1 MPKLVSAKQR
11 LANRRNAQQSTGPNT
26 ARAKARSSR
35 NALKHGL
42 LAQDVVVDT
51 PHGHERQ
58 ADFDALLADLVAELK
73 PQSIIEQTLVER
85 IATCYWRL
93 RRAQRFEVG
102 AIRGALQA
110 PDPFAAELEKN
121 RRTLD
126 ETTAS
131 LQLECRLAELLETP
145 AQERS
150 SEEAAELQHS
160 LADFAEA
167 RGLTALG
174 LEDQALEDRARDML
188 PPIIAAL
195 DRNLASLRAGIED
208 AERQCAAR
216 GRHQNAWA
224 SLPCCDAFLRVVRYE
239 TMLDRQI
246 HRALAELRR
255 FRQVPRHDTKRKKY
269 LQNEPI

>member
-1 MPKLVSAKQR
+1 MPKVVSAKQR
-11 LANRRNAQQSTGPNT
+11 LANRRNARKSTGPKS
-26 ARAKARSSR
+26 ARGKARSAR

-58 ADFDALLADLVAELK
+58 ADFDALLADLVADLK
-73 PQSIIEQTLVER
+73 PQSLIEQTLVER

-93 RRAQRFEVG
+93 RRAQRLEAG
-102 AIRGALQA
+102 AIRSALQA
-110 PDPFAAELEKN
+110 PDPGAAEIEKS
-121 RRTLD
+121 RRALD

-131 LQLECRLAELLETP
+131 LRLECRL

-150 SEEAAELQHS
+150 SEQTAELQHS
-160 LADFAEA
+160 LTDFAEA

-174 LEDQALEDRARDML
+174 LEGQALEDRARNML

-195 DRNLASLRAGIED
+195 ERKLTSLRVSVEA
-208 AERQCAAR
+208 AEQQRAAR
-216 GRHQNAWA
+216 GASEGALA
-224 SLPCCDAFLRVVRYE
+224 SLPCGDAFLRVVRYE

-255 FRQVPRHDTKRKKY
+255 LYTVPRRDTKRKKY
-269 LQNEPI
+269 LRNEPI